1 MAWAYIEAANF
12 AIRFCEP
19 ARKFY
24 QHKKTKRNKI
34 IAIKA
39 VAHKLARAC
48 FYMLKTGEEFSVER
62 CFT

>member
-1 MAWAYIEAANF
+1 MKLSHNSLTQEA
-12 AIRFCEP
+12 

-24 QHKKTKRNKI
+24 QHKKATRNKI

-48 FYMLKTGEEFSVER
+48 FLMLKTGEEFTVER